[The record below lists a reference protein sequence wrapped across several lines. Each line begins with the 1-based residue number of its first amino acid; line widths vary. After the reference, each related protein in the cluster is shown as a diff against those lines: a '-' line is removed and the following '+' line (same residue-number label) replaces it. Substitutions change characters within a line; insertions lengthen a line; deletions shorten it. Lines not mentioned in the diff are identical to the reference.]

1 MPWTELSDRDGKSGY
16 IGFGVYEEDFSNH
29 QLETLKREH
38 VCGFLNLR
46 TDEGREGTRVYAHKE
61 NKIQLAKYI
70 EEKRFEVQDF
80 LDLSSKILKTV
91 DFGENYLLNPDCIV
105 LNEKYILFDEERNI
119 HLFLLP
125 VNTSGRAFEDAF
137 QGFLRQL
144 LLNTE
149 IKGAERDIRDYKDL
163 FHQLQNR
170 DFDIKRYG
178 RFIEELTMERKLH
191 KETSEEEKVVIDAFY
206 DNNKSYKD
214 NEPDNLEKEG
224 KRNRTTNIEA
234 RCKNWGKRIKRGA
247 GLKKYLEVGLLL
259 SWILFLGIIL
269 VFRIGLKEGIG
280 GSLLFLLCLYLVKRD
295 KKIESDQVEMTDMQ
309 WAENFT
315 SSIGKLEEENLENI
329 SDFAENENSEVE
341 NVKEMKTFQK
351 SYLTTNFS
359 DTILIEE
366 MKRPYIVLI
375 EDEDGGFLDEETEEK
390 HFIDE
395 GIFIGRNKE
404 LVNMFLPNLSI
415 GKVHS
420 EIWKEGSKRF
430 IKDLGSKNG
439 TWLNGARLEGEEAIE
454 LKDGDIITFAVRKCI
469 YRDL

>member
-234 RCKNWGKRIKRGA
+234 RCKNW
-247 GLKKYLEVGLLL
+247 E
-259 SWILFLGIIL
+259 
-269 VFRIGLKEGIG
+269 KE
-280 GSLLFLLCLYLVKRD
+280 
-295 KKIESDQVEMTDMQ
+295 
-309 WAENFT
+309 
-315 SSIGKLEEENLENI
+315 
-329 SDFAENENSEVE
+329 
-341 NVKEMKTFQK
+341 
-351 SYLTTNFS
+351 
-359 DTILIEE
+359 
-366 MKRPYIVLI
+366 
-375 EDEDGGFLDEETEEK
+375 
-390 HFIDE
+390 
-395 GIFIGRNKE
+395 
-404 LVNMFLPNLSI
+404 
-415 GKVHS
+415 
-420 EIWKEGSKRF
+420 
-430 IKDLGSKNG
+430 
-439 TWLNGARLEGEEAIE
+439 
-454 LKDGDIITFAVRKCI
+454 
-469 YRDL
+469 